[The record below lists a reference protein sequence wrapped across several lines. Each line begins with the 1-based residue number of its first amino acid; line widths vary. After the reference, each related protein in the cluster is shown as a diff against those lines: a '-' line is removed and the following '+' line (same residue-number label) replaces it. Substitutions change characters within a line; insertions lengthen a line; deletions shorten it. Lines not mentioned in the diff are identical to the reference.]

1 MKHRLALIF
10 GLTALTAL
18 LFAADLTAGSSGMP
32 LSAVLNALWAGPS
45 GQSPEALILWSLR
58 LPMTLTALFVGAA
71 LALAGLQIQTIT
83 ANALAS
89 PSTLGITSGASFGA
103 ALAITAGF
111 TVGGE
116 LWLGTMTA
124 SFLASLLIC
133 ALILA
138 LGRLRGMTPTTL
150 ILAGIVMNFF
160 FMALHQFL
168 VYVASP
174 EVAQLISGWTFGNLE
189 RAGWGSAGGA
199 PRARRI
205 AACALGAVLF
215 GTLLLAPKVWALTTL
230 SIGEERA
237 KSLGIQVSRLR
248 LLVFSTASVL
258 IAASV
263 SFIGTIAFVGLVA
276 PHCAK
281 LLLGDD
287 QRFLM
292 PASMLFGGAI
302 LLLSSFLSKFI
313 STGAMLPVGIITSIV
328 GVPFLFVLLLKN
340 RRDY

>member
-1 MKHRLALIF
+1 MCSARRSA
-10 GLTALTAL
+10 AL
-18 LFAADLTAGSSGMP
+18 LNRFRTTLHELPRP
-32 LSAVLNALWAGPS
+32 LPTSDEAPTGAYLWAHR
-45 GQSPEALILWSLR
+45 ID
-58 LPMTLTALFVGAA
+58 GAA

-174 EVAQLISGWTFGNLE
+174 EVTQLISGWTFGNLE
-189 RAGWGSAGGA
+189 RAGWLS
-199 PRARRI
+199 
-205 AACALGAVLF
+205 AACALGAVLL

-302 LLLSSFLSKFI
+302 LLLSSLLSKFI

>member
-32 LSAVLNALWAGPS
+32 LSAVLNALLAGPS

-58 LPMTLTALFVGAA
+58 LPMTLTALF
-71 LALAGLQIQTIT
+71 
-83 ANALAS
+83 
-89 PSTLGITSGASFGA
+89 LGITSGASFGA

-189 RAGWGSAGGA
+189 RAGWLS
-199 PRARRI
+199 

-302 LLLSSFLSKFI
+302 LLLSSLLSKFI

>member
-1 MKHRLALIF
+1 
-10 GLTALTAL
+10 
-18 LFAADLTAGSSGMP
+18 
-32 LSAVLNALWAGPS
+32 
-45 GQSPEALILWSLR
+45 
-58 LPMTLTALFVGAA
+58 
-71 LALAGLQIQTIT
+71 
-83 ANALAS
+83 
-89 PSTLGITSGASFGA
+89 
-103 ALAITAGF
+103 
-111 TVGGE
+111 
-116 LWLGTMTA
+116 
-124 SFLASLLIC
+124 
-133 ALILA
+133 
-138 LGRLRGMTPTTL
+138 MTPTTL

-189 RAGWGSAGGA
+189 RAGWLS
-199 PRARRI
+199 

-302 LLLSSFLSKFI
+302 LLLSSLLSKFI

>member
-1 MKHRLALIF
+1 MARHHDRLLSGVAL
-10 GLTALTAL
+10 
-18 LFAADLTAGSSGMP
+18 DLP
-32 LSAVLNALWAGPS
+32 
-45 GQSPEALILWSLR
+45 
-58 LPMTLTALFVGAA
+58 
-71 LALAGLQIQTIT
+71 
-83 ANALAS
+83 
-89 PSTLGITSGASFGA
+89 
-103 ALAITAGF
+103 
-111 TVGGE
+111 
-116 LWLGTMTA
+116 
-124 SFLASLLIC
+124 
-133 ALILA
+133 LILA

-189 RAGWGSAGGA
+189 RAGWLS
-199 PRARRI
+199 

>member
-1 MKHRLALIF
+1 MSCHVHYRQAMKHRLALIF

-58 LPMTLTALFVGAA
+58 LPMTLTALFV
-71 LALAGLQIQTIT
+71 
-83 ANALAS
+83 
-89 PSTLGITSGASFGA
+89 GA

-189 RAGWGSAGGA
+189 RAGWLS
-199 PRARRI
+199 

-302 LLLSSFLSKFI
+302 LLLSSLLSKFI

>member
-1 MKHRLALIF
+1 
-10 GLTALTAL
+10 
-18 LFAADLTAGSSGMP
+18 
-32 LSAVLNALWAGPS
+32 
-45 GQSPEALILWSLR
+45 
-58 LPMTLTALFVGAA
+58 
-71 LALAGLQIQTIT
+71 
-83 ANALAS
+83 
-89 PSTLGITSGASFGA
+89 
-103 ALAITAGF
+103 
-111 TVGGE
+111 
-116 LWLGTMTA
+116 MTA

-160 FMALHQFL
+160 FMALHQLL

-189 RAGWGSAGGA
+189 RAGWLS
-199 PRARRI
+199 

-237 KSLGIQVSRLR
+237 QSLGIQVSRLR

-263 SFIGTIAFVGLVA
+263 SFIDTIAFVGLVA

-281 LLLGDD
+281 HAFRRSDSSAFFAPFQIHLNWCH
-287 QRFLM
+287 
-292 PASMLFGGAI
+292 AS
-302 LLLSSFLSKFI
+302 SRHHH
-313 STGAMLPVGIITSIV
+313 VDC
-328 GVPFLFVLLLKN
+328 
-340 RRDY
+340 RRAFPLRSAP

>member
-58 LPMTLTALFVGAA
+58 LPMTLTALFV
-71 LALAGLQIQTIT
+71 
-83 ANALAS
+83 
-89 PSTLGITSGASFGA
+89 GA

-189 RAGWGSAGGA
+189 RAGWLS
-199 PRARRI
+199 

-302 LLLSSFLSKFI
+302 LLLSSLLSKFI